1 MSKGS
6 HPYMPNSSEEI
17 KEEMLNTIGAETI
30 EELYEQI
37 PTELQFHGDFDLP
50 SAKGELELKRQVE
63 EILSENKSCDENLN
77 FRGAGC
83 WQHHVPAVC
92 DEISERREFLTSE
105 WGSPESDQGRNQAWF
120 EFCSQLGE
128 LLELDAVGMPVYSW
142 GNAAGFAIRMAHRLN
157 GRTQVL
163 VPETIGPERLEVIE
177 NYRRLAGSD
186 DDLTIETVAY
196 DRETGR
202 MNVDEL
208 SEKCSTETTAVYY
221 ETPTYL
227 GTIESQASEIAA
239 IAHEN
244 GAECIAGVDPITLG
258 ILDTP
263 ANHGADI
270 VVGTTQPLGVHMN
283 AGGGCSGFL
292 ATRDEEAYVVEY
304 PTLLLSATETSREG
318 ELGFAFMPEQIG
330 RSSYGEREEGNDYTG
345 TSVFLWTI
353 RNAVYLSLMG
363 PKGFKEVGGLMIE
376 RAHYAA
382 DKLSAIDGVTI
393 ELSSEFFKEFLVN
406 FDDTQ
411 QTAEEVNAALRD
423 RGIFGGHVV
432 SDEFPE
438 LGDSALYCVTE
449 VHTKE
454 DIDQLTTA
462 MREVIST

>member
-1 MSKGS
+1 MSKGT
-6 HPYMPNSSEEI
+6 HPYMPNSSQEI
-17 KEEMLNTIGAETI
+17 KEEMLDAVGADDI

-37 PTELQFHGDFDLP
+37 PTDLRYHGEFDLP
-50 SAKGELELKRQVE
+50 SATSEIELKRQVE
-63 EILSENKSCDENLN
+63 DILSKNESCADNLN

-92 DEISERREFLTSE
+92 DEITERREFLTSE

-157 GRTQVL
+157 HRTEVL
-163 VPETIGPERLEVIE
+163 VPESISPERLEVIE
-177 NYRRLAGSD
+177 NYRRLANND
-186 DDLTIETVAY
+186 DNLTITKIAY

-202 MNVDEL
+202 IDVDDL
-208 SEKCSTETTAVYY
+208 AEKCSEQTTAVYY

-227 GTIESQASEIAA
+227 GTIESDGHKIAEIA
-239 IAHEN
+239 HDN

-258 ILDTP
+258 VLDTP

-270 VVGTTQPLGVHMN
+270 VVGTTQPLGIHMN

-304 PTLLLSATETSREG
+304 PTLLLSATETKREG
-318 ELGFAFMPEQIG
+318 ELGFAFMPDQIG
-330 RSSYGEREEGNDYTG
+330 RSSYGEREQGNDYTG

-353 RNAVYLSLMG
+353 MNAVYMSLMG
-363 PKGFKEVGGLMIE
+363 PKGFEEVGNLMIE
-376 RAHYAA
+376 RSHYAA
-382 DKLSAIDGVTI
+382 EKLSSIDGVDI
-393 ELSSEFFKEFLVN
+393 DLSPEFFKEFVVN
-406 FDDTQ
+406 FDDAEQ
-411 QTAEEVNAALRD
+411 SAEEVNAELHD
-423 RGIFGGHVV
+423 RGIFGGHVL
-432 SDEFPE
+432 SEEFPE

-449 VHTKE
+449 VHTKD
-454 DIDQLTTA
+454 DIDQLANA
-462 MREVIST
+462 MNKVIST